1 MGKWIVVA
9 QYGKGE
15 TYFTEVLRRLTGTRD
30 EALEALRAATLTYG
44 APMREKWRE
53 VYRFPG
59 GDSYLVIVKGA
70 VSLTEYRIGIAEKV
84 WDSNDPAVAKAV
96 DASEGTYQDTPPA
109 G

>member
-15 TYFTEVLRRLTGTRD
+15 TYVTEVVRRLTGTRD
-30 EALEALRAATLTYG
+30 EALEELRAATLAYG

-59 GDSYLVIVKGA
+59 GESYLVIVKGA
-70 VSLTEYRIGIAEKV
+70 VSLTEYRLAIAEQV
-84 WDSNDPAVAKAV
+84 WDSNDPAVAKTVAAAEELHQ
-96 DASEGTYQDTPPA
+96 DAPPA
-109 G
+109 S